1 MSNPGPAANVP
12 ESIPNAP
19 PDTVNVTNG
28 VPESSVS
35 GLSSTESML
44 QNVLEVQSA
53 PAGQP
58 AANAPV
64 SISNLRPASLQAYR
78 WE

>member
-1 MSNPGPAANVP
+1 MSNPGAASNIEQTNPAPPVFNAANG
-12 ESIPNAP
+12 I
-19 PDTVNVTNG
+19 T
-28 VPESSVS
+28 
-35 GLSSTESML
+35 STQEFL
-44 QNVLEVQSA
+44 ENVLEVQSA

-64 SISNLRPASLQAYR
+64 SISNLPPASLQAYR